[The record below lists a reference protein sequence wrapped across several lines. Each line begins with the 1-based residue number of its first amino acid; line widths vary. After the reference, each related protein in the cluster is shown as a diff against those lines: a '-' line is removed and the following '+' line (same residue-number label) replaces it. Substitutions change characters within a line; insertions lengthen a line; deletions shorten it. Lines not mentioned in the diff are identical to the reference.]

1 LPDWLESPPLT
12 REDASA
18 VYGKPIP
25 PEAWQRIERA
35 YRDFGSV
42 LDALAM
48 LRLNRNPKDADLFEN
63 WAGQGETPA

>member
-1 LPDWLESPPLT
+1 M
-12 REDASA
+12 
-18 VYGKPIP
+18 YGKPIP